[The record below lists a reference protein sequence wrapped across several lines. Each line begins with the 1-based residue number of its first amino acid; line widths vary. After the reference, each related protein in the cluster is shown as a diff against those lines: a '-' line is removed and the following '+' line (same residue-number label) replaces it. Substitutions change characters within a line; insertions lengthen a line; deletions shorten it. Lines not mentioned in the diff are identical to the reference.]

1 MAAEILKFSTGKDQP
16 VTHTGMT
23 IASELLEALGEL
35 AVAQERGGSRES
47 LDRLGKN
54 AANAFRRMHDA
65 TDFDS
70 AA

>member
-1 MAAEILKFSTGKDQP
+1 